1 MEEKPMR
8 SISTRDLSSPIVLM
22 VEDEPNLICLIR
34 FYLEREGYQI
44 LAAADGREAL
54 DLVDRSSPA
63 DLAIL
68 DLMLPSMDGL
78 QLARHIRNT
87 PEWRRTPI
95 LVLTARSDERDVAH
109 AYHSGANDFMTKP
122 FHPRDLMDR
131 VRRLLETRP

>member
-1 MEEKPMR
+1 MR
-8 SISTRDLSSPIVLM
+8 SISTRELSSPIVLM

-44 LAAADGREAL
+44 LAAADGREAR
-54 DLVDRSSPA
+54 DLIDRSGPA

-78 QLARHIRNT
+78 QLARHIRNK

-109 AYHSGANDFMTKP
+109 AYHSGAHDFMTKP

>member
-1 MEEKPMR
+1 
-8 SISTRDLSSPIVLM
+8 
-22 VEDEPNLICLIR
+22 
-34 FYLEREGYQI
+34 
-44 LAAADGREAL
+44 
-54 DLVDRSSPA
+54 
-63 DLAIL
+63 
-68 DLMLPSMDGL
+68 MDGL